1 MSAATQNPCT
11 DPTDR
16 AHAPDEHAPKSAKIG
31 RPVKRRRVNQGGS
44 VTKLPSG
51 KYRVR
56 YFGDDGARRSRTHAT
71 KREANDFLATT
82 RADLLRG
89 NWQAPEAGAVALG
102 EYAARWL
109 SSRHDLRP
117 STRRLYADL
126 IGRWITTPLT
136 LNPSPGMGGRRIPVH
151 LGARHL
157 RNINL
162 GDVREWHAAI
172 LQTVAATTAERTT
185 ARTAKRA
192 ASAANV
198 RAWARTVGLTVSDA
212 GRLPEAVTVA
222 HKAAGSPLAVQGTP
236 EPPAVPVG
244 TTQARQAY
252 SLLREIMGAAVAE
265 GHVSVNPCQVARAG
279 TPRAAKRSVCPTPEE
294 VARLAGAMP
303 DRLAA
308 AVILG
313 AYSGLRGGE
322 LFALAR
328 RHINLDVGT
337 VTVERTVI
345 EVRGEPIQFGPPKTD
360 ASRRTVHLGPELTQV
375 VRAHLR
381 AHVARAG
388 ESLLFPTSK
397 GGILPRSRRTE
408 LLARARRTIDLP
420 TGITWHSLRHTGATL
435 YARAGAGLAD
445 LQARLGHSTVAAA
458 MTYQHASASR
468 DKELAALLDQHL
480 NSPTPA
486 TPAHAA
492 ATVTPI
498 QRTA

>member
-1 MSAATQNPCT
+1 MSPADASRTLRDTSPA
-11 DPTDR
+11 PT
-16 AHAPDEHAPKSAKIG
+16 KIG
-31 RPVKRRRVNQGGS
+31 RPIKRRRVNQGGS

-56 YFGDDGARRSRTHAT
+56 YFGDDGARRSRSFAT
-71 KREANDFLATT
+71 KREASDFLATT
-82 RADLLRG
+82 RADLVRG
-89 NWQAPEAGAVALG
+89 HWQAPEAGAIPLG

-126 IGRWITTPLT
+126 IARWVSVELVLLPTH
-136 LNPSPGMGGRRIPVH
+136 GAGGRRITVH

-157 RNINL
+157 RNISL

-172 LQTVAATTAERTT
+172 LQTIGRDTAARDLA
-185 ARTAKRA
+185 RA
-192 ASAANV
+192 AKTATSAANV
-198 RAWARTVGLTVSDA
+198 RAWARTVGLDVSTA
-212 GRLPEAVTVA
+212 GRLPRSVTQA
-222 HKAAGSPLAVQGTP
+222 HRAAGSPVVDPRPT

-252 SLLREIMGAAVAE
+252 SLLREVLGAAVAE
-265 GHVSVNPCQVARAG
+265 GHITANPCQIPRAG
-279 TPRAAKRSVCPTPEE
+279 TPRAAKRQVCPTPED
-294 VARLAGAMP
+294 VARLADAMP
-303 DRLAA
+303 PRLAA

-328 RHINLDVGT
+328 RHVNLTAGT
-337 VTVERTVI
+337 LTVERTVI
-345 EVRGEPIQFGPPKTD
+345 EVRGEPIRFGPPKTD
-360 ASRRTVHLGPELTQV
+360 SSRRTVHLGPVLTDAL
-375 VRAHLR
+375 RRHLA
-381 AHVARAG
+381 AHVGRSGDA
-388 ESLLFPTSK
+388 LLFPTTK

-408 LLARARRTIDLP
+408 VLNRARAATDLHAV
-420 TGITWHSLRHTGATL
+420 TWHSLRHTGATL

-445 LQARLGHSTVAAA
+445 LQARLGHATVAAA

-468 DKELAALLDQHL
+468 DRELAALLDQHMTTPGT
-480 NSPTPA
+480 PTPPD
-486 TPAHAA
+486 TDT